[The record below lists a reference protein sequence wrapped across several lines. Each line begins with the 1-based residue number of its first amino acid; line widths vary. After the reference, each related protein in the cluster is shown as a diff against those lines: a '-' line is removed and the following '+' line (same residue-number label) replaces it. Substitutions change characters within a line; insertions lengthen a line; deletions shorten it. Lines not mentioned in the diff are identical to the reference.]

1 MCLFREDFHLHF
13 LKLPLHGGCGG
24 GVVARSPLTPP
35 RAPRPLLTA
44 SLSEPSQQERE
55 RAGKWLHQHLQTRC
69 AGYIRQHQPR
79 RRRREER
86 GEHIRKL
93 WREECQKKWDN
104 IAGGWSGG
112 EERRCWRCCWSSI
125 KKCTHSAACRTR
137 CQKGKFGTDRCSC
150 GGGWAHLL
158 QPQRNRVNEFSF
170 GQSNKEHCQPSDF
183 SSSRMKFWR
192 RGKCINISEIQIYTE
207 QPGFLP
213 CRIQ

>member
-1 MCLFREDFHLHF
+1 M
-13 LKLPLHGGCGG
+13 
-24 GVVARSPLTPP
+24 
-35 RAPRPLLTA
+35 
-44 SLSEPSQQERE
+44 
-55 RAGKWLHQHLQTRC
+55 
-69 AGYIRQHQPR
+69 
-79 RRRREER
+79 
-86 GEHIRKL
+86 
-93 WREECQKKWDN
+93 QKNWDN

-137 CQKGKFGTDRCSC
+137 CQKGKFGTDRCSW

-192 RGKCINISEIQIYTE
+192 RGKRIYIRDPDLYRAAWFLALPYPMNRVLVLIYPKHQIS
-207 QPGFLP
+207 PLL
-213 CRIQ
+213 

>member
-1 MCLFREDFHLHF
+1 MVD
-13 LKLPLHGGCGG
+13 
-24 GVVARSPLTPP
+24 VVAGLWWPDHLSPHRGLGAHYSPLPCQSP
-35 RAPRPLLTA
+35 A
-44 SLSEPSQQERE
+44 SRRERE
-55 RAGKWLHQHLQTRC
+55 LGSGSISNLQTRC
-69 AGYIRQHQPR
+69 AGYIRQHQPKR
-79 RRRREER
+79 RSGGGR
-86 GEHIRKL
+86 EHIRKL
-93 WREECQKKWDN
+93 WREECKKKWDN

-137 CQKGKFGTDRCSC
+137 CQKGKFGTDRCSW